1 MSQKFI
7 VPADLFARTQVISG
21 LRQLAD
27 FLEAHPSVPVATYGY
42 TLHQFTDRHRE
53 DARLA
58 QVNAIADLLGVPV
71 TDETDRGGHL
81 YASRTFGRITYEV
94 CHVPQ
99 RNREDFRA
107 RSSYENNIILDT
119 NTGTEAA

>member
-7 VPADLFARTQVISG
+7 VPGDLFARTQVISG

-27 FLEAHPSVPVATYGY
+27 FLEANPSVPVETYGY

-53 DARLA
+53 EARLA
-58 QVNAIADLLGVPV
+58 QVNAIAELLGVPV

-81 YASRTFGRITYEV
+81 YASRTFGRITYQV

-107 RSSYENNIILDT
+107 RSSYENNIVLD
-119 NTGTEAA
+119 TEAA